1 MFSNTD
7 IVAPAGTGRK
17 RMGNRQLVKRASL
30 APIFIQLLS
39 AIKLLRFCRHGL
51 GWGPQEKIT
60 EMMQL
65 AIATGRDENLVKYS
79 RHR

>member
-7 IVAPAGTGRK
+7 IVAPAGRK
-17 RMGNRQLVKRASL
+17 RMGNRQLMKRASL

-39 AIKLLRFCRHGL
+39 AIKLLRFCRHGF
-51 GWGPQEKIT
+51 PQEKIT
-60 EMMQL
+60 EKMQL